1 MIVKRNGDKRH
12 NLDEGG
18 RKTSC
23 DCINGDISN
32 LIDDEFK
39 IDIDV
44 STIDISDGPLPH
56 FTSKFIVLRDVER
69 RSVSFPK

>member
-1 MIVKRNGDKRH
+1 VKRNGDKRR

-18 RKTSC
+18 RKISC
-23 DCINGDISN
+23 ECFNGDISN
-32 LIDDEFK
+32 PIDDEFQ

-44 STIDISDGPLPH
+44 STMDISDRPLPH
-56 FTSKFIVLRDVER
+56 FTSKIILLRDVER